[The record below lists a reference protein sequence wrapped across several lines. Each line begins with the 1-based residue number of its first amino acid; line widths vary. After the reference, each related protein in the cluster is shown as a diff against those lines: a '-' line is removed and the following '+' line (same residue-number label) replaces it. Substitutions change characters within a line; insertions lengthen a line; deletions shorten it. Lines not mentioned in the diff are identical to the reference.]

1 MFLHSHVTIKNNTQL
16 ARFITLLHGLMFTF
30 PTVISILPTLLNCC
44 FVPSNITSDF
54 VSFNLSKFDCIQD
67 LISAIQ
73 LLISSI
79 EVLESLTEK
88 DVCRQH
94 RNGISYHV
102 SLLFHPVVEY
112 RC

>member
-1 MFLHSHVTIKNNTQL
+1 MLKSKITPRFL
-16 ARFITLLHGLMFTF
+16 TLLHGLMFTF
-30 PTVISILPTLLNCC
+30 PTEISILPTLLNCC
-44 FVPSNITSDF
+44 FVPSNITSVF
-54 VSFNLSKFDCIQD
+54 VSFNFSKFDCIQD

-79 EVLESLTEK
+79 EVLESLSEK
-88 DVCRQH
+88 DERMYIAVCRQH

-102 SLLFHPVVEY
+102 SLQFHPVVEY